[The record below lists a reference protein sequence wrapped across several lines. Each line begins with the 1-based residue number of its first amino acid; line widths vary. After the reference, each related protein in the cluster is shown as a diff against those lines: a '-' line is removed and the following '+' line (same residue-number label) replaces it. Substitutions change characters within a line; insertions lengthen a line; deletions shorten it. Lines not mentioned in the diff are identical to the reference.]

1 MWTLYAARAKSIAI
15 EGKMYVQSAE
25 LRWTVTPEVIGVN
38 DDEILAM
45 DLDEI
50 IKRFKELGGWTYRSS
65 NLDMVFVV
73 YMIAR
78 AVEKIAY
85 AKGLKKGK
93 SIGSH
98 QAYSHFVK
106 HGYWEE
112 SKCLD
117 DCFGRVLAANFLV
130 KHQPRLNYINTVRIV
145 GQKWMVMSSETY

>member
-1 MWTLYAARAKSIAI
+1 MGEETRKGSWLI
-15 EGKMYVQSAE
+15 V
-25 LRWTVTPEVIGVN
+25 EVIGVN

-98 QAYSHFVK
+98 QAYNHFVK
-106 HGYWEE
+106 HGYWQE
-112 SKCLD
+112 SQSLD
-117 DCFGRVLAANFLV
+117 DCFWICSCCRFPSQASAAPQLYKYCPFCGAKMDGDKNA
-130 KHQPRLNYINTVRIV
+130 ID
-145 GQKWMVMSSETY
+145 